1 MYIPPLVVPVNR
13 VRVSCDIV
21 HLSFPGPKDVR
32 NPALSK
38 RETESK
44 DIRKSGTY
52 KACRMMRSF
61 SETVPICLEITIFP
75 SPSLMYLGFV
85 CCSERN
91 ADL

>member
-32 NPALSK
+32 NPALSMY
-38 RETESK
+38 ETESK

-52 KACRMMRSF
+52 RACRMRSL
-61 SETVPICLEITIFP
+61 SETVPSVWGSLSFHLLV
-75 SPSLMYLGFV
+75 LMYLGFV
-85 CCSERN
+85 CCREKN